1 MKKYALRLLPL
12 FTLALLGASCGNKAV
27 DDAPPQIEF
36 TFFDPA
42 PRPDSICGGFE
53 NVVFHVESGG
63 TLEFEAR
70 FTDNVELSQYKIDIH
85 SNFDCH
91 GHKSNTQ
98 DWAVLEVGD
107 ISGQEYTLRRTLQ
120 VPAYVTAGDYHFQIQ
135 ALDKAGNDDP
145 QAAVFAIKVRNQTDT
160 VPPMLTI
167 TEPNPA
173 AGTLS
178 LRKGEEYIFSGT
190 VSDNFSLWEG
200 GNGKLEFFYRS
211 NASGNSFRW
220 GSPLVFTAED
230 DNYKSFSVTL
240 RVPNTLIAGEYLISV
255 WAYDGVN
262 NAAKPVY
269 FPAQI
274 IN

>member
-1 MKKYALRLLPL
+1 MKKYALWLLPA
-12 FTLALLGASCGNKAV
+12 FAFAILGSSCGNKEV
-27 DDAPPQIEF
+27 DDTAPQIAF

-53 NVVFHVESGG
+53 NVVFHVQSGG
-63 TLEFEAR
+63 ALEFEAR
-70 FTDNVELSQYKIDIH
+70 ITDDVALSQYKIDIH

-91 GHKSNTQ
+91 GHKADTE
-98 DWAVLEVGD
+98 DWVVLEVGD
-107 ISGQEYTLRRTLQ
+107 ISGQEHILRRTLQ
-120 VPAYVTAGDYHFQIQ
+120 VPSYVTAGDYHFQIQ

-145 QAAVFAIKVRNQTDT
+145 QAAVFAIKVRNHTDT
-160 VPPMLTI
+160 EPPILTL
-167 TEPNPA
+167 TDPDPA
-173 AGTLS
+173 AGALT
-178 LRKGEEYIFSGT
+178 LRKGQDYTFIGT
-190 VSDNFSLWEG
+190 VSDDLSLWEG

-220 GSPLVFTAED
+220 GSPLVFTAAD
-230 DNYKSFSVTL
+230 GNYKAFSVTL
-240 RVPNTLIAGEYLISV
+240 RVPNTIIAGEYLISV